1 MFKDSKMRTIL
12 KTISWRFTAT
22 LTTMMIVYIFTGQ
35 IETAIEVGLLEMV
48 AKLLF
53 YYFHERAWDKLRFGK
68 VEVPPLV
75 LWITGIPRS
84 GKTTLGDMIYK
95 ELQKNKLKMQRLDSH
110 DVRPLFPETGFTRDE
125 VNNHIKRVG
134 HLASM
139 MEKNGIITIASFV
152 SPFAESRDFV
162 RKNCKNYVEVYLKTT
177 ADEVRVGHH
186 YELYDKAEKG
196 LIKDVAG
203 MDVKYETSP
212 DTEIVIETGNK
223 SLEQA
228 KDDIV
233 RFIRK
238 NHLKDL

>member
-1 MFKDSKMRTIL
+1 MYKDTKTRTIL
-12 KTISWRFTAT
+12 KTISWRLTAT
-22 LTTMMIVYIFTGQ
+22 LTTMIIVYIFTGQ
-35 IETAIEVGLLEMV
+35 IHTAVEVGLMEMV

-53 YYFHERAWDKLRFGK
+53 YYFHERVWDKLKFGK
-68 VEVPPLV
+68 IEVTPLV

-84 GKTTLGDMIYK
+84 GKTTLGNMVYE
-95 ELQKNKLKMQRLDSH
+95 ELQKDKLKMQRLDSH
-110 DVRPLFPETGFTRDE
+110 DVRPLFPDTGFTRDE

-152 SPFAESRDFV
+152 SPFRESRDFV
-162 RKNCKNYVEVYLKTT
+162 RKNCKKYIEVYLKTT
-177 ADEVRVGHH
+177 ADDVRRGHH
-186 YELYDKAEKG
+186 YDLYDKAEKG

-203 MDVKYETSP
+203 MDVEYETSP
-212 DTEIVIETGNK
+212 ETEFVIETSHT

-228 KDDIV
+228 RDQIV

-238 NHLKDL
+238 NHL